1 MNPVVLLLI
10 GMVLGF
16 VIGWLWVTVRSKAEL
31 AAAQIEA
38 AGRVKGA
45 ESTLSEVRAQLNALQ
60 ASFDSRGKEISGL
73 QLLLRGESE
82 QKVKAQTELE
92 QLQATLEDLESLRD
106 RVRKEGELRV
116 AAETKLLE
124 AQANLEEQRKSLD
137 EARKNLSDTF
147 QALSA
152 EALKSNNQA
161 FIALAR
167 STFETVQAQA
177 RGDLETR
184 HKAFDAL
191 VVPLKES
198 LERYEKQILEMEK
211 ARQNAY
217 GTLEEQLRTLAATNQ
232 QLQEK
237 TSTLAIVLKG
247 GSQARGRWGEMTL
260 RNAAEL
266 AGMSEHCDFT
276 EQETLESE
284 SGRLRPDMIVR
295 LPGNRRIAV
304 DAKVPLQAFL
314 DASAAA
320 KEEERKAALDRHA
333 QLVRTHMN
341 QLSARSYWE
350 QLEPAPEL
358 VVLFLPGES
367 FFSAALEQDH
377 TLIEDGM
384 QKRVVLATPTT
395 LIALLWAVAY
405 GWREEQITKNAR
417 LISELGK
424 ELHDRIRP
432 FLAHFQGIGS
442 ALEKAVEAYNKAVA
456 SMEARVLPSARKLK
470 ELGAATGEELPQL
483 EPVDEITR
491 ALAAPEATPAA
502 EDGSKLA
509 GDTGESEPG
518 QEASPNPEVGT
529 GESEPS
535 QEASPIPEVS
545 MGESEPN
552 QEAGSSS

>member
-1 MNPVVLLLI
+1 MISIILLVI
-10 GMVLGF
+10 GIVLG
-16 VIGWLWVTVRSKAEL
+16 VVVAWLWARAGSAAVLQKVQVEAE
-31 AAAQIEA
+31 
-38 AGRVKGA
+38 GRVKAA
-45 ESTLSEVRAQLNALQ
+45 EGTLTEVRAQLNTLQ
-60 ASFDSRGKEISGL
+60 LTLEAKEKEAAGL
-73 QLLLRGESE
+73 QQMLRGESE

-92 QLQATLEDLESLRD
+92 QLQKTLEDLGALRE
-106 RVRKEGELRV
+106 RIKTEGELRI
-116 AAETKLLE
+116 AAETKLVE
-124 AQANLEEQRKSLD
+124 AQANLEEQRKLLD
-137 EARKNLSDTF
+137 EAKKNLSDTF

-167 STFETVQAQA
+167 STFETIQAHA
-177 RGDLETR
+177 KGDLETR
-184 HKAFDAL
+184 QKAIDAL
-191 VVPLKES
+191 VGPLKES
-198 LERYEKQILEMEK
+198 LERYEKQILGMEM
-211 ARQNAY
+211 ARQSAY
-217 GTLEEQLRTLAATNQ
+217 GTLEEQLRALAATNQ

-276 EQETLESE
+276 EQETLGSE
-284 SGRLRPDMIVR
+284 SGRLRPDMVVR

-341 QLSARSYWE
+341 QLAARSYWE
-350 QLEPAPEL
+350 QLQPTPEL

-405 GWREEQITKNAR
+405 GWRQEQIAENAR

-424 ELHDRIRP
+424 ELHDRIRT
-432 FLAHFQGIGS
+432 FLAHFEGIGS
-442 ALEKAVEAYNKAVA
+442 ALDKAVDTYNKAVA
-456 SMEARVLPSARKLK
+456 SLEARVLPSARKLK
-470 ELGAATGEELPQL
+470 ELGAATGDELPEI
-483 EPVDEITR
+483 EPVDESPRT
-491 ALAAPEATPAA
+491 LTAPERDSA
-502 EDGSKLA
+502 EK
-509 GDTGESEPG
+509 
-518 QEASPNPEVGT
+518 
-529 GESEPS
+529 
-535 QEASPIPEVS
+535 
-545 MGESEPN
+545 
-552 QEAGSSS
+552 SSSRSSVGS

>member
-1 MNPVVLLLI
+1 MNPILLLVI
-10 GMVLGF
+10 GTALGLL
-16 VIGWLWVTVRSKAEL
+16 VGWLWVTVRSKAEL
-31 AAAQIEA
+31 AKAQIEA
-38 AGRVKGA
+38 EGRVKGA

-60 ASFDSRGKEISGL
+60 ITIDARGNEISGL
-73 QLLLRGESE
+73 QLLLRGESA
-82 QKVKAQTELE
+82 QRVKAQTELE
-92 QLQATLEDLESLRD
+92 QLQGTLEDLQSLRD
-106 RVRKEGELRV
+106 RIKKEGELRV
-116 AAETKLLE
+116 AAETKLFE
-124 AQANLEEQRKSLD
+124 AQANLEEQKKILD
-137 EARKNLSDTF
+137 EAKKNLSDTF

-184 HKAFDAL
+184 QKAFDAL

-211 ARQNAY
+211 ARQSAY

-232 QLQEK
+232 LLQEK

-314 DASAAA
+314 DASAVA
-320 KEEERKAALDRHA
+320 KEEERKAALDKHA

-341 QLSARSYWE
+341 QLAARSYWE

-405 GWREEQITKNAR
+405 GWRQEQIAENAR

-442 ALEKAVEAYNKAVA
+442 ALEKAVDAYNKAVA
-456 SMEARVLPSARKLK
+456 SLEARVLPSARKLK
-470 ELGAATGEELPQL
+470 DLGAATGEELPEI
-483 EPVDEITR
+483 EPVDQTTR
-491 ALAAPEATPAA
+491 ALAAEEANPPAGDSSKPA
-502 EDGSKLA
+502 DGS
-509 GDTGESEPG
+509 
-518 QEASPNPEVGT
+518 

-535 QEASPIPEVS
+535 QEAGP
-545 MGESEPN
+545 
-552 QEAGSSS
+552 SS